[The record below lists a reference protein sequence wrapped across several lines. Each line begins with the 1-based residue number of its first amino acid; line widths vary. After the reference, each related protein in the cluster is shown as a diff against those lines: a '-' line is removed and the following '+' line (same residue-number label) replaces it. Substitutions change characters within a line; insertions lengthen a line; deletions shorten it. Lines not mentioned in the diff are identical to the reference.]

1 MIRRCRKFISRLL
14 FHVKIVEK
22 SVDQEFRID
31 CIFINAN
38 LLTTVKRSLILKVK
52 NLREY
57 HGHAHL
63 TPVDNLD

>member
-1 MIRRCRKFISRLL
+1 MSRDREISR
-14 FHVKIVEK
+14 
-22 SVDQEFRID
+22 SRIQNRPHTS
-31 CIFINAN
+31 FINAN

-63 TPVDNLD
+63 TPDDDLD